1 MKKDAEEDDAN
12 IWRWLADILEWLGA
26 DGMSSDESG
35 MEDEI
40 EIIYHMKVMP
50 WRRDLETEL
59 RIIDNQRLVDTDI
72 FAPRGSKPVKRRWGI
87 GN

>member
-59 RIIDNQRLVDTDI
+59 
-72 FAPRGSKPVKRRWGI
+72 
-87 GN
+87 